1 MLKKIT
7 FFLSFLVLSSI
18 YAQAQHD
25 YKIYE
30 WEKYHRGWM
39 EVGLRASRIFNNSNT
54 YQFYFDGRNR
64 VKQGLSM
71 TTANIAYGFSDKL
84 MVGLNSDFL
93 VKGSIGANFYRLRAN
108 ALYRLSDKH
117 SHSLGTSLFLEYSIP
132 NSLSKL
138 PTEIELKLILSK
150 QWGDFQLDINPSL
163 VQALSGSEADRQS
176 ALANCNVG
184 FYWKRHYVF
193 QPGLEYYGAFGEVTN
208 LSSQKEQIHE
218 LFAVANIRLADG
230 LLFNIGAG
238 HGLTDASETVV
249 GKIGIRYQFPT
260 ISPRKQHW

>member
-7 FFLSFLVLSSI
+7 LFLTFIVICSF
-18 YAQAQHD
+18 YAQAQRD

-30 WEKYHRGWM
+30 WEKFHRGWM
-39 EVGLRASRIFNNSNT
+39 KIDIRGGRIFTNSDA

-64 VKQGLSM
+64 VKQGLGIS
-71 TTANIAYGFSDKL
+71 TANIAYGFSDKL
-84 MVGLNSDFL
+84 TVGLNTDFL
-93 VKGSIGANFYRLRAN
+93 IKGSIGANFYRLRVN
-108 ALYRLSDKH
+108 GLYRLSDRH
-117 SHSLGTSLFLEYSIP
+117 SHSLGSSLFLEYSVP

-150 QWGDFQLDINPSL
+150 QWGDFQFDINPSL
-163 VQALSGSEADRQS
+163 MQALSGSEAERQS

-184 FYWKRHYVF
+184 LYWKRHYGF
-193 QPGLEYYGAFGEVTN
+193 QPGIEYFGEFGEITN
-208 LSSQKEQIHE
+208 LSSQMEQLHE
-218 LFAVANIRLADG
+218 LFAVTNIRFSDG
-230 LLFNIGAG
+230 FLLNVGIG